1 MESME
6 NKVCSKCKQ
15 KKPLS
20 EFWRDNAR
28 PDGRKSQCKKC
39 SSTYQKLPKAL
50 WKRRIYSRAHYA
62 KHKNLRRCRDNA
74 HAHGMTVE
82 EYDSFFAK
90 RNYQCEV
97 CGMTQEESYKLL
109 NQTLSIDHCH
119 ETGENKGLLC
129 NLCNPASGMLKDDPD
144 LAFRL
149 WRYLE
154 RTRRKEN

>member
-1 MESME
+1 ME
-6 NKVCSKCKQ
+6 NKICSKCKQ
-15 KKPLS
+15 SKLLS

-28 PDGRKSQCKKC
+28 PDGHKSQCKKC
-39 SSTYQKLPKAL
+39 SYAYHRLPEARRKRQK
-50 WKRRIYSRAHYA
+50 YSRAHYA

-90 RNYQCEV
+90 RNYKCEV
-97 CGMTQEESYKLL
+97 CGMTQQESYKLL
-109 NQTLSIDHCH
+109 NRTLDIDHCH
-119 ETGENKGLLC
+119 ESGENKGLLC
-129 NLCNPASGMLKDDPD
+129 SHCNVASGMLKDDLD

-154 RTRRKEN
+154 QTRRKEG